1 MIIIKR
7 YSNRKLYNT
16 TAKQYITLE
25 GIAEL
30 LRKDEDVQ
38 VVDHASGEDLTALT
52 LAQIIFDQEKKSSG
66 IMPRN
71 MLNRLVHAGE
81 DKLSGLRRALFAPG
95 DLARQVD
102 EEIERRIQ
110 ALIAQK
116 KLSQAEGA
124 RLQEMLLAQGRFA
137 ETEGSAKPRPMTKLL
152 SNHGVP
158 SREDLQQLA
167 GQVESLSAEIET
179 LRKALKSKKPSR
191 RS

>member
-66 IMPRN
+66 LMPRN

-95 DLARQVD
+95 DMARQVD

-116 KLSQAEGA
+116 KLSPAEGA
-124 RLQEMLLAQGRFA
+124 RLQEMLLAQGRF
-137 ETEGSAKPRPMTKLL
+137 TEEIAKPRPMTRLL

-158 SREDLQQLA
+158 TREDLQQLA